1 MWRARHQPAVA
12 LLLGGLLAL
21 LAYRLWT
28 RPAPAPSPG
37 EPGDLAPSFVPL
49 TLDPNIAT
57 AAELE
62 AVPGLGRKLATAVTD
77 HRDRVRGGLP
87 PGARVFETRDDLL
100 KVPGVTPAIL
110 ERVAPHLAF
119 PP

>member
-28 RPAPAPSPG
+28 RPAPAPAPG
-37 EPGDLAPSFVPL
+37 EAGDLASSFEPL
-49 TLDPNIAT
+49 KLDPDLAT

-62 AVPGLGRKLATAVTD
+62 AVPGLGRKLATAITD
-77 HRDRVRGGLP
+77 HRERARQDLP
-87 PGARVFETRDDLL
+87 PSARVFETRDDLL

-110 ERVAPHLAF
+110 ERAAPHLAF